1 MKGHVENAVNIIR
14 YFPSLDYVIP
24 AVQSHHER
32 YDGKGYPRQ
41 LTGDEIPILGR
52 ILCIADSFDAM
63 TSVRLYK
70 SAVSVQ
76 TAISILDKEAGK
88 QFDPKLVRMFI
99 NLLEKGSIEIRSQ
112 AAENT

>member
-1 MKGHVENAVNIIR
+1 M
-14 YFPSLDYVIP
+14 IP
-24 AVQSHHER
+24 AVQIQHER

-63 TSVRLYK
+63 TSDRSYK

-76 TAISILDKEAGK
+76 AAIGILDKEAGK
-88 QFDPKLVRMFI
+88 QFDPKLVRIFI
-99 NLLEKGSIEIRSQ
+99 NLLEKGSIEICAQ
-112 AAENT
+112 KAEGGQKTEAANDSPEIVLSK